1 MQICV
6 FCITSAK
13 ILIFYINWLCFLL
26 LSLIALCFGVFPSD
40 TMISNAFSVHLLK
53 FIYDT
58 HSSISPSFLRKLLLA
73 RRTWISYSHP
83 HTFSETVSL
92 ASFWVLGLSNTW
104 FPWIREKFFSNNK
117 SGFTWGGENGS
128 SSIMWLRIQCRGF
141 YNLLSWMTLTHPC
154 FILDQ
159 KCAEDFYEFRLIQT
173 LPFGTESI

>member
-92 ASFWVLGLSNTW
+92 ASFWVLRLSNTW
-104 FPWIREKFFSNNK
+104 FLESERSSFQIIKVVLLEVGKTAVLASCDWEFS
-117 SGFTWGGENGS
+117 
-128 SSIMWLRIQCRGF
+128 
-141 YNLLSWMTLTHPC
+141 
-154 FILDQ
+154 
-159 KCAEDFYEFRLIQT
+159 AEDFIIFSHEWLWPIHVLF
-173 LPFGTESI
+173 